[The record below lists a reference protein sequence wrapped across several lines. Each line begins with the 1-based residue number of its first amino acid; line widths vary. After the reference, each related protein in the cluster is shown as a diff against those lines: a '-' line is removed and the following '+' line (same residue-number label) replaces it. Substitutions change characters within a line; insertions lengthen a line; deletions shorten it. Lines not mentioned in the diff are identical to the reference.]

1 MCLYIK
7 FCEYKYFFSL
17 FNKKIIILYYIEK
30 NKHISIKDKVR
41 KLKSSVKVDGYL
53 YIYYELM
60 IDNKEKSNS
69 YLKFNEM
76 RTYFDLEDW
85 QLLYICERQKKSSNI
100 NTITNSY
107 IFARKKNNRKKYK
120 YNFEIQINN
129 KIEY

>member
-1 MCLYIK
+1 
-7 FCEYKYFFSL
+7 
-17 FNKKIIILYYIEK
+17 
-30 NKHISIKDKVR
+30 
-41 KLKSSVKVDGYL
+41 
-53 YIYYELM
+53 M
-60 IDNKEKSNS
+60 IDNKEKFNS

-85 QLLYICERQKKSSNI
+85 QLIYICERKKKSSNTH
-100 NTITNSY
+100 TITNGY

>member
-1 MCLYIK
+1 
-7 FCEYKYFFSL
+7 
-17 FNKKIIILYYIEK
+17 
-30 NKHISIKDKVR
+30 
-41 KLKSSVKVDGYL
+41 
-53 YIYYELM
+53 M

-76 RTYFDLEDW
+76 KTYYDLEDW
-85 QLLYICERQKKSSNI
+85 QLLYIYERQKKSSNI
-100 NTITNSY
+100 HTITNGY

>member
-1 MCLYIK
+1 
-7 FCEYKYFFSL
+7 
-17 FNKKIIILYYIEK
+17 
-30 NKHISIKDKVR
+30 
-41 KLKSSVKVDGYL
+41 
-53 YIYYELM
+53 M

-107 IFARKKNNRKKYK
+107 IFARKKNNRKNKKKKKILLLCQTIIYK
-120 YNFEIQINN
+120 IKN
-129 KIEY
+129 